1 MYTFFLI
8 LLILDAFVLAAAVL
22 LQSGQGGGLAASFG
36 GASSTDAFVG
46 NRQAATLL
54 TKASWWGGGIFL
66 GLCFILSM
74 LSMRTSTPRSV
85 FESQPAQQAAP
96 APLAP
101 IPLENNGKSAA
112 RAPAASPP
120 LGAQKAPAKS
130 STPAR

>member
-8 LLILDAFVLAAAVL
+8 LLILDAFVLAIAVL

-54 TKASWWGGGIFL
+54 TKASWWGGGLFL
-66 GLCFILSM
+66 ALCFILSI
-74 LSMRTSTPRSV
+74 LSSRSAQPRSILAQP
-85 FESQPAQQAAP
+85 SQQEAAP

-101 IPLENNGKSAA
+101 LPLENAA
-112 RAPAASPP
+112 PSQAPAQTPP
-120 LGAQKAPAKS
+120 LGSSKAPAKA
-130 STPAR
+130 PAR

>member
-8 LLILDAFVLAAAVL
+8 LLILDGFVLAAAVL

-66 GLCFILSM
+66 ALCFMLSL
-74 LSMRTSTPRSV
+74 LSMRSSTPRSV
-85 FESQPAQQAAP
+85 FENQPAQQAAP
-96 APLAP
+96 APLTL
-101 IPLENNGKSAA
+101 PLESGGAA
-112 RAPAASPP
+112 APAPP
-120 LGAQKAPAKS
+120 LGNAKAPAKS
-130 STPAR
+130 TTPAR